1 MLMYLHRRNGHVQ
14 NNQSRMADDLIWK
27 IDCTTKT
34 RSTTAQTRQSMTC
47 WTSTKEETVEQQQKW
62 WHDSMSALASQ
73 LSKGVLNEMKTR
85 ILTSNI
91 KKEKLKLTSDSSQS
105 MKSFFEREHKR
116 YETRKQNT
124 KKKQDNIDLY
134 RQMIHELVQANLSL
148 AANKIKNINRKDHE
162 SK

>member
-1 MLMYLHRRNGHVQ
+1 M
-14 NNQSRMADDLIWK
+14 
-27 IDCTTKT
+27 
-34 RSTTAQTRQSMTC
+34 ST
-47 WTSTKEETVEQQQKW
+47 
-62 WHDSMSALASQ
+62 LASQ

-91 KKEKLKLTSDSSQS
+91 KKEKLKLTDSSQS

-134 RQMIHELVQANLSL
+134 REMIRELVRANLSL
-148 AANKIKNINRKDHE
+148 AAKCKKEAIDIERVMICGKANSWR
-162 SK
+162 